1 MELLPFIAEI
11 VKAIVWPLVT
21 FIIFLTL
28 RKPLLAL
35 IPFIEELRFKEY
47 FVLKFRRVINEVII
61 DKSPT
66 LSAPAQIQIEN
77 SATTPDITQNL
88 YAVAKLSPTAAV
100 IQAWASFENLA
111 IQKLITLGKAIN
123 NESIKGNSRLGHTL
137 LTGNIFSKIDFENFH
152 KLRELR
158 NIAAHKADMD
168 LTEDDA
174 VQYINLAMA
183 LAAKVK

>member
-1 MELLPFIAEI
+1 MELLPFIAEV
-11 VKAIVWPLVT
+11 VKAIVWPAVT
-21 FIIFLTL
+21 LTIFLTL

-35 IPFIEELRFKEY
+35 IPNLEKLQYKDWILI
-47 FVLKFRRVINEVII
+47 FRRGMTEMVI
-61 DKSPT
+61 DKNPT
-66 LSAPAQIQIEN
+66 ISAPAQIQIEN
-77 SATTPDITQNL
+77 SATTPNITQNL

-111 IQKLITLGKAIN
+111 IQKLIELGKATN
-123 NESIKGNSRLGHTL
+123 NESIRGNSRLGHEL
-137 LTGNIFSKIDFENFH
+137 LAENFFSKIDFENFH

-174 VQYINLAMA
+174 VQYINLAMT